1 MTRKLKRKKK
11 REDTCLL
18 SFLDLKSFRNTRLIM
33 NETDQQTI
41 FGWAQLN
48 DNGPRKEDEIETNV
62 TTLKEKKGCEIVIEK
77 KREEMISVS
86 NFLNMMSNM
95 NTRRDTMMQLMQ
107 HLGFKEVSV
116 STYKMRLLF
125 FEKADRVKATESAEL
140 NNYLLL
146 FFCCINWSFCGG
158 TDQWTK
164 SDQMKICLGSL

>member
-1 MTRKLKRKKK
+1 M
-11 REDTCLL
+11 
-18 SFLDLKSFRNTRLIM
+18 
-33 NETDQQTI
+33 
-41 FGWAQLN
+41 
-48 DNGPRKEDEIETNV
+48 

-146 FFCCINWSFCGG
+146 FFCCIN
-158 TDQWTK
+158 
-164 SDQMKICLGSL
+164 